1 MSYGVR
7 EYGTREYGDG
17 MRVITTAVGGGP
29 PPGNDIAGT
38 DTLTFSETGTLSTSL
53 RANDTLTF
61 TETATLK
68 GGAFLIADMTSP
80 EAKVKFSLQG
90 RLSVIVPPVT
100 PPDGTVYIKRVSHTM
115 PAPSLDAN
123 GRPQ

>member
-7 EYGTREYGDG
+7 EYGVREYGDG
-17 MRVITTAVGGGP
+17 MRVITTAVGGGGGTNP
-29 PPGNDIAGT
+29 IAGT
-38 DTLTFSETGTLSTSL
+38 DTLTFSESATLSTSL

-61 TETATLK
+61 TDTATVLGSVLMSSDAGNPEFAVRFRETA
-68 GGAFLIADMTSP
+68 
-80 EAKVKFSLQG
+80 

-115 PAPSLDAN
+115 PAPTLDAN
-123 GRPQ
+123 GRPT